1 MITLR
6 PYQAKAIDDS
16 AKAIAGGAKRV
27 LLIAPTASGKSIIIG
42 GIADR
47 ATKRKPGTRILV
59 LCSSSHILAQNE
71 TKIKLIAPRLRTG
84 IYCAGLGRKDVNA
97 DVILASRDSLGRNPT
112 AAGEFQGIIVDEA
125 HQVEV
130 DLEDSKTM
138 YARIINAQPYKWIVG
153 CTGTPWRLSG
163 GKIWGKDKFFEKISC
178 NISMETL
185 RKEGFLVPYRFPPI
199 AAKIDT
205 SEVERSS
212 TGDFAI
218 NQLDKVASA
227 EATIRACIN
236 EWFHLGVTRNVTLFF
251 CVTRAHAKRT
261 AELVKEMYGID
272 CGYIDGEVTGSTRV
286 SLLDQIRD
294 SQFRCFCSVGVLTT
308 GFDAPVVDCVCL
320 LRPTLSASL
329 FVQMCGRG
337 LRPYR
342 DKTDLLILDMAGN
355 FDRFGSLETPMVNTP
370 PPPIGDGTGNGGREI
385 TYMECPSCKA
395 IIPSF
400 AKSCRYCLEV
410 LKTEKEEVFTKLK
423 WYAIISIE
431 IMDYTTAKGEKA
443 KRITYHINSSKL
455 RLHEYFLINRGGWF
469 RRVYQKR
476 LDQLSGTCIR
486 AVRGEVDG
494 NLFKLADVEYMDG
507 KESNVRFR
515 ESDSPTVSWDT
526 RQRGINILMGGD

>member
-1 MITLR
+1 
-6 PYQAKAIDDS
+6 
-16 AKAIAGGAKRV
+16 
-27 LLIAPTASGKSIIIG
+27 
-42 GIADR
+42 
-47 ATKRKPGTRILV
+47 
-59 LCSSSHILAQNE
+59 
-71 TKIKLIAPRLRTG
+71 
-84 IYCAGLGRKDVNA
+84 
-97 DVILASRDSLGRNPT
+97 
-112 AAGEFQGIIVDEA
+112 
-125 HQVEV
+125 
-130 DLEDSKTM
+130 
-138 YARIINAQPYKWIVG
+138 
-153 CTGTPWRLSG
+153 
-163 GKIWGKDKFFEKISC
+163 
-178 NISMETL
+178 METL

-205 SEVERSS
+205 SDVERSS

-261 AELVKEMYGID
+261 AELVKEMYDID
-272 CGYIDGEVTGSTRV
+272 CGYIDGEITGNTRV
-286 SLLDQIRD
+286 GLLDDIRD
-294 SQFRCFCSVGVLTT
+294 GRYKCFCSVGVLTT
-308 GFDAPVVDCVCL
+308 GFDAPVVDCICL

-329 FVQMCGRG
+329 FVQMVGRG

-342 DKTDLLILDMAGN
+342 NKSDLLVLDMAGN

-370 PPPIGDGTGNGGREI
+370 PPSIGDGKGIGGREI

-431 IMDYTTAKGEKA
+431 IQDYTTAKGEKA
-443 KRITYHINSSKL
+443 KRVTYYINSSKL

-476 LDQLSGTCIR
+476 LDQLSGTCVR
-486 AVRGEVDG
+486 AVHGEVDG
-494 NLFKLADVEYMDG
+494 NLFKLADIEYMDG

-526 RQRGINILMGGD
+526 RQRGIDILMGKD

>member
-16 AKAIAGGAKRV
+16 AKAIAGGSKKV

-59 LCSSSHILAQNE
+59 LCSSSHILSQNE
-71 TKIKLIAPRLRTG
+71 AKIKLIAPRLKTG
-84 IYCAGLGRKDVNA
+84 IYCAGLGRKDTNA

-112 AAGEFQGIIVDEA
+112 AAGEFAGIIVDEA
-125 HQVEV
+125 HQVAV

-138 YARIINAQPYKWIVG
+138 YARILNAQGYKWCLG
-153 CTGTPWRLSG
+153 LTGTPWRLSG
-163 GKIWGKDKFFEKISC
+163 GRIWGKDKFFEKIAC

-185 RKEGFLVPYRFPPI
+185 RKEGFLVPYSFPNI
-199 AAKIDT
+199 VTKIDT
-205 SEVERSS
+205 SKVERSS

-227 EATIRACIN
+227 EDTIRACIA
-236 EWFHLGVTRNVTLFF
+236 EWFNYGGIMRKVTLFF
-251 CVTRAHAKRT
+251 CVTRAHAKKT

-308 GFDAPVVDCVCL
+308 GFDAPVVDCICL

-410 LKTEKEEVFTKLK
+410 LRTEKEEVFTKLK
-423 WYAIISIE
+423 WYAVLHIE
-431 IMDYTTAKGEKA
+431 IMDYTTAKGEAA
-443 KRITYHINSSKL
+443 KRITYYINGSQL
-455 RLHEYFLINRGGWF
+455 RLHEYFLVNRGGWF

-486 AVRGEVDG
+486 AVRGEVEG
-494 NLFKLADVEYMDG
+494 KLFKLADVEYMEG

-515 ESDSPTVSWDT
+515 ESESLPWDT
-526 RQRGINILMGGD
+526 RQRGMNILMGGD